1 MPHPNNINQPLAIQT
16 AVALAEHEARTSD
29 PPEEDVKLKT
39 EHIQEVIEMSQV
51 FKEYL
56 TKLRGDE
63 ARRALIAQ
71 ARMDKEKDLSAE
83 RSLRDMREDMREMAA
98 PPRRV

>member
-1 MPHPNNINQPLAIQT
+1 MPRKADHFPAIQT
-16 AVALAEHEARTSD
+16 AVALAEHEAKTSD
-29 PPEEDVKLKT
+29 PPEDDVKLKT

-63 ARRALIAQ
+63 ARRALEAQ
-71 ARMDKEKDLSAE
+71 ARMDKEKDSCE
-83 RSLRDMREDMREMAA
+83 KRSLHDMREMTS
-98 PPRRV
+98 PHRRP